1 MSWKYNPTQYDAG
14 TLGVVGAPGTGR
26 GGYDLLTAQGG
37 RRPNGGMWHT
47 GNSPAQL
54 STDGVNSTPVITEI
68 YLAEVFVPFTTLV
81 NGIWVFNGSVVA
93 TDKVRVLLYTEAG
106 AIVASSAAAGFQPT
120 TTDAYEHVAFA
131 LGSDGTTATTDVL
144 LPTGTYFIGT
154 IYNGTTNRF
163 NAHGVGGFRG
173 GKDTGAVFA
182 TAGVSA
188 KLTATMPTTF
198 TAASLPPIASLG
210 RV

>member
-1 MSWKYNPTQYDAG
+1 MWRYDQGEVEAG
-14 TLGVVGAPGTGR
+14 SIGVAGAPGTGR
-26 GGYDLLTAQGG
+26 GGYDLATGRGG
-37 RRPNGGMWHT
+37 RRPNGGVFHT

-81 NGIWVFNGSVVA
+81 NGIWVFNGTVVA
-93 TDKVRVLLYTEAG
+93 TDKVRVLLYDETG
-106 AIVASSAAAGFQPT
+106 TVIASSAAAGFQPT
-120 TTDAYEHVAFA
+120 TADAYEHVAFA
-131 LGSDGTTATTDVL
+131 LASNGTTAITDVVV
-144 LPTGTYFIGT
+144 PTGTYFIGT

-163 NAHGVGGFRG
+163 NAHGVGAFRG